1 VDRHFSP
8 SVLGEVSM
16 GTLVRTPASLVWLV
30 LCGLTVLSWAL
41 AGSGSGGS
49 QLVASLAI
57 IVVAVFKIR
66 LVGLYFMELRD
77 APTAMRGVF
86 EGYCVVLLGLL
97 SGMFLFG

>member
-1 VDRHFSP
+1 
-8 SVLGEVSM
+8 M

-30 LCGLTVLSWAL
+30 LCGLTLLSWVL
-41 AGSGSGGS
+41 AGSGPSGS

-97 SGMFLFG
+97 AAMFVFG